1 MRWILMLL
9 CVALAVG
16 CNSNKK
22 KQPEGKYSSSQHQ
35 PDAFE
40 ASSADP
46 PLNANTRFAAGQL
59 AESLGDANRAVMQ
72 YREALKLDPNLQNA
86 QFRLGLVLTQQ
97 RRFGE
102 AVDAWQR
109 YIEMTNHAPAAYNNL
124 AYTYEAAGQVP
135 EAEATYRKCLER
147 DPKQQE
153 CRINYGKMLARYN
166 RIDEATAQFSAVLR
180 PAEVSYNLG
189 TVFEQQRKVEQAKA
203 YYQRALEQD
212 PNLADAKAR
221 LAALK

>member
-1 MRWILMLL
+1 MRWISLIL
-9 CVALAVG
+9 CVALASG
-16 CNSNKK
+16 CGSNKK
-22 KQPEGKYSSSQHQ
+22 KQQADGKYSSQHQ

-59 AESLGDANRAVMQ
+59 AESLGDVNRAIMQ
-72 YREALKLDPNLQNA
+72 YREALKLDPTHQNA
-86 QFRLGLVLTQQ
+86 QFRLGLLLTQQ

-102 AVDAWQR
+102 AIDAWKH
-109 YIEMTNHAPAAYNNL
+109 YVEMTNHAPAAYNNL
-124 AYTYEAAGQVP
+124 AYTYEAAGQVS
-135 EAEATYRKCLER
+135 EAEATYRKCIER

-153 CRINYGKMLARYN
+153 CRVNYGKMLARYN

-189 TVFEQQRKVEQAKA
+189 TVFEQQRKVEQARA

-221 LAALK
+221 LAAMK